1 MSQRNIDFKKI
12 HLSCN
17 FNIINEMSTVL
28 KTFVAYLRRP
38 ALYPEL
44 GRKIIKNTISRRS
57 PFKGKEKT
65 NSWAASIAVSQKIA
79 VSWLFSM
86 DTDQFRNTYAD
97 ILEKAIAK
105 EAQCPITMGGPGAL
119 ELIYYACE
127 YTKAQNVLETG
138 VAYGWSSLAILLSL
152 QKRDGTLYSSD
163 MPYLAQDGDEYVGY
177 VVPENLKK
185 YWKLF
190 RFADRESLPK
200 IFKQVSSF
208 DVFHYDSD
216 KSYHG
221 RMWAYHQIYKRLK
234 PGAVFISDDI
244 GDNSAYQDFCAKKNI
259 NTTVVEY
266 SGKYIGV
273 FIKQ

>member
-1 MSQRNIDFKKI
+1 MVFNKI

-17 FNIINEMSTVL
+17 LNTINEMSTVL
-28 KTFVAYLRRP
+28 KTFVAYLKRP

-44 GRKIIKNTISRRS
+44 GRKIIKNTVSRRS
-57 PFKGKEKT
+57 PFKGKAKT
-65 NSWAASIAVSQKIA
+65 NSWAASIAVSQKEA
-79 VSWLFSM
+79 VSRLFSM
-86 DTDQFRNTYAD
+86 NTDQFRSTFAD
-97 ILEKAIAK
+97 ILEKASLK
-105 EAQCPITMGGPGAL
+105 EQECPITMGGPGAL

-127 YTKAQNVLETG
+127 FTKAQNVLETG

-152 QKRDGTLYSSD
+152 QQRNGTLYSSD
-163 MPYLAQDGDEYVGY
+163 MPYLAQDGDQYVGY

-185 YWKLF
+185 YWQLF

-200 IFKQVSSF
+200 IFKKVSSF

-244 GDNSAYQDFCAKKNI
+244 GDNSAYQDFCIKKNI
-259 NTTVVEY
+259 ETTVVEY
-266 SGKYIGV
+266 NGKYIGI
-273 FIKQ
+273 FIK

>member
-1 MSQRNIDFKKI
+1 MVFKKI

-17 FNIINEMSTVL
+17 LNTINEMSTVL
-28 KTFVAYLRRP
+28 KTFVAYLKRP

-57 PFKGKEKT
+57 PFKGKAKA
-65 NSWAASIAVSQKIA
+65 NFWAASIAVSQKEVI
-79 VSWLFSM
+79 SRLFSM
-86 DTDQFRNTYAD
+86 DTDRFRSIYAET
-97 ILEKAIAK
+97 LEKASLK
-105 EAQCPITMGGPGAL
+105 EKECPITMGGPGAL

-127 YTKAQNVLETG
+127 FTKAQNVLETG

-152 QKRDGTLYSSD
+152 QKRNGTLYSSD
-163 MPYLAQDGDEYVGY
+163 MPYLAQDGDQYVGY
-177 VVPENLKK
+177 IVPENLKK
-185 YWKLF
+185 YWQLF

-200 IFKQVSSF
+200 ILKKVSSF

-221 RMWAYHQIYKRLK
+221 RMWAYHKIYKRLR

-244 GDNSAYQDFCAKKNI
+244 GDNSAYQDFCNRMNI
-259 NTTVVEY
+259 STLVVEY
-266 SGKYIGV
+266 NGKYIGV
-273 FIKQ
+273 FVKQ